1 MSGLASGIAQEAG
14 AHSCLR
20 SATSR
25 FSAVGVPVQPLVHR
39 VRSQAA
45 RAFMRRFYAT
55 KALVCPLDIRQAWSV
70 SKPVCVVCG
79 IGPNNG
85 ASIAR
90 RFSAE
95 GYRVALLSRK
105 TEYAT
110 GLADEL
116 GDAKAYACD
125 VSDEAAVQAAFSAV
139 KQDLGPVDVL
149 VFNAGSGSWG
159 NIEEIS
165 AADFERGWRINAL
178 GAFLTSKQVI
188 ADMVEKAAGSI
199 IFVGAT
205 ASLRGK
211 PFTTGF
217 APAKAAQR
225 SLAQAMAR
233 HLGPKG
239 VHVALMIID
248 GRIARPSGEE
258 IKALDPDDIASTA
271 YYLTTQ
277 NKSAWT
283 FELDLRP
290 HSESW

>member
-1 MSGLASGIAQEAG
+1 M
-14 AHSCLR
+14 
-20 SATSR
+20 
-25 FSAVGVPVQPLVHR
+25 
-39 VRSQAA
+39 
-45 RAFMRRFYAT
+45 
-55 KALVCPLDIRQAWSV
+55 

-79 IGPNNG
+79 IGPKNG
-85 ASIAR
+85 AAFAR
-90 RFSAE
+90 RFSKE
-95 GYRVALLSRK
+95 GYAVALLSRK
-105 TEYAT
+105 TEYSE
-110 GLADEL
+110 GLAKEL

-125 VSDEAAVQAAFSAV
+125 VSDAAAVEAAFTAA
-139 KQDLGPVDVL
+139 KNDLGPVEVL

-165 AADFERGWRINAL
+165 AEDFERGWRINAL

-188 ADMVEKAAGSI
+188 DPMIERGSGAI
-199 IFVGAT
+199 VFVGAT

-239 VHVALMIID
+239 VHVALMILD
-248 GRIARPSGEE
+248 GGVAKPEGDE
-258 IKALDPDDIASTA
+258 IKTLDPDDIADAA
-271 YYLTTQ
+271 YYLTQ
-277 NKSAWT
+277 QKKSAWT

-290 HSESW
+290 HLENW